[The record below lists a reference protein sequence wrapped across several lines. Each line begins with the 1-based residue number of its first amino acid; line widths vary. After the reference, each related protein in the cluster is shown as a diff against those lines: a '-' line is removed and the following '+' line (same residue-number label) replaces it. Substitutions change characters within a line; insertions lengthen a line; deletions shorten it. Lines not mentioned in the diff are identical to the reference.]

1 MVIFKSIFPPSFLN
15 YFQSRQSDEI
25 DEMISRIEKQRGVMG
40 LMVFDKS
47 GVAIKSNLD
56 EGQTNIWACMVAEL
70 KRQAKSVGKSI
81 SLSDTSRNKMT
92 LLRIRSTKYEV
103 MIAPENDHILVSI
116 HQQVNEN

>member
-56 EGQTNIWACMVAEL
+56 EGQTNIWACRVAEL